1 MPHQIRKIKKYIV
14 VFCEGES
21 EQVYIDFLKK
31 EFRDVAVI
39 KRVNTTGLFAEA
51 DRIFRNNKKYI
62 DNAEVTD
69 EIWFFF
75 DVETKDADS
84 WDACMRIIKRLRSL
98 RKKPGIRIR
107 LLMTTGCIEYWLMLH
122 YEFSVPPIQTV
133 AEKKRVMEHL
143 RTKVPNYRKG
153 DADVTAEIAQNYRT
167 AVVNARQTVE
177 NLLSQGLPS
186 LADTDE
192 RNRWLCQKCLT
203 FSNVYEAI
211 DFLTSL
217 YEKIFSDAGTS

>member
-1 MPHQIRKIKKYIV
+1 MPHQIRESKKYIV

-21 EQVYIDFLKK
+21 EQVYMDFLKK

-51 DRIFRNNKKYI
+51 DGIFRNNKKYI

-75 DVETKDADS
+75 DVETKDTDS
-84 WDACMRIIKRLRSL
+84 WDARMRIIKRLRSL

-133 AEKKRVMEHL
+133 AEKKRVMERL
-143 RTKVPNYRKG
+143 LTKVPNYRKG

-177 NLLSQGLPS
+177 NLLNHGLPT

-217 YEKIFSDAGTS
+217 

>member
-1 MPHQIRKIKKYIV
+1 MPRPIKKSKPYIV

-21 EQVYIDFLKK
+21 EQVYMDFLKK

-51 DRIFRNNKKYI
+51 DGIFRNNKKYI

-75 DVETKDADS
+75 DVETKDTDS
-84 WDACMRIIKRLRSL
+84 WDARMRIIKRLRSL

-133 AEKKRVMEHL
+133 AEKKRVMERL
-143 RTKVPNYRKG
+143 LTKVPNYRKG

-177 NLLSQGLPS
+177 NLLNHGLPS

-217 YEKIFSDAGTS
+217 

>member
-1 MPHQIRKIKKYIV
+1 MPHQIRESKKYIV

-21 EQVYIDFLKK
+21 EQVYMDFLKK

-51 DRIFRNNKKYI
+51 DGIFRNNKKYI

-75 DVETKDADS
+75 DVETKDTDS
-84 WDACMRIIKRLRSL
+84 WDARMRIIKRLRSL

-133 AEKKRVMEHL
+133 AEKKRVMERL
-143 RTKVPNYRKG
+143 LTKVPN
-153 DADVTAEIAQNYRT
+153 
-167 AVVNARQTVE
+167 
-177 NLLSQGLPS
+177 
-186 LADTDE
+186 
-192 RNRWLCQKCLT
+192 
-203 FSNVYEAI
+203 
-211 DFLTSL
+211 
-217 YEKIFSDAGTS
+217 

>member
-1 MPHQIRKIKKYIV
+1 MPRPIKKSKPYIV

-21 EQVYIDFLKK
+21 EQVYMDFLKK

-51 DRIFRNNKKYI
+51 DGIFRNNKKYI

-75 DVETKDADS
+75 DVETKDTDS
-84 WDACMRIIKRLRSL
+84 WDARMRIIKRLRSL

-133 AEKKRVMEHL
+133 AEKKRVMERL
-143 RTKVPNYRKG
+143 LTEVPNYRKG

-177 NLLSQGLPS
+177 NLLNHGLPS

-217 YEKIFSDAGTS
+217 